1 MWGKSW
7 AWFEDLR
14 AHSLGNNTSVP
25 ANGTPRWPRASS
37 LEKGMIAE
45 LVKTGFIVW
54 FAPGGHRVLTEDSK
68 MIGFGRD
75 HERWHWRCTSVACGA
90 M

>member
-1 MWGKSW
+1 M
-7 AWFEDLR
+7 
-14 AHSLGNNTSVP
+14 
-25 ANGTPRWPRASS
+25 
-37 LEKGMIAE
+37 EKGVITE
-45 LVKTGFIVW
+45 LVKTGFIVG